1 MTRISVVQSEFERC
15 EIIQN
20 HIFLSNQIFLSEE
33 KKLHLQNLAKHPI
46 FHIVNFEFIYG
57 IKCVGELIAYTVET

>member
-20 HIFLSNQIFLSEE
+20 YILLSNQLFLSKE
-33 KKLHLQNLAKHPI
+33 KIAFAKFGETFNISYCKLCI
-46 FHIVNFEFIYG
+46 FIYG
-57 IKCVGELIAYTVET
+57 IKCVGELIAYTVDT